1 MTLNW
6 KAALALG
13 SVIVLAL
20 IAADAIQ
27 TYRAKMMLR
36 KAAAATAAAAST
48 DTAAE

>member
-1 MTLNW
+1 MNW

-27 TYRAKMMLR
+27 NYRAKMMLR
-36 KAAAATAAAAST
+36 QAAAASAAAAATTDSTQAA
-48 DTAAE
+48 